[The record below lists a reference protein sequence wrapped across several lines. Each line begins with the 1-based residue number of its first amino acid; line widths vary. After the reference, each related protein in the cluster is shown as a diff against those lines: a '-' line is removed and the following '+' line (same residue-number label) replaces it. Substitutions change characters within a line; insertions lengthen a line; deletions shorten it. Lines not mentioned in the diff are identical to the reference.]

1 MTTSS
6 ASTLAVTVSPGVYV
20 PTFVLAA
27 SGPMVTLTLVGLA
40 AASDDGAPVH
50 VPAFVAVM
58 TPDVAARDGLW
69 REAEGCGA
77 RLVTAEAKA
86 RRAELVG

>member
-1 MTTSS
+1 M
-6 ASTLAVTVSPGVYV
+6 TVSPGVYV

-58 TPDVAARDGLW
+58 TPDVAAQLQAALANLPAALQALSAD
-69 REAEGCGA
+69 ANA
-77 RLVTAEAKA
+77 PAN
-86 RRAELVG
+86 